1 MLGKVIATNLNIRSR
16 PDQQGKVIG
25 QVMQDAL
32 IEIVGE
38 QNNWFEIDYHGA
50 PAFASARYIRPIR
63 NVVTLKARVT
73 ASLLNI
79 RQAPSLTAASIG
91 TLSQETLVNVLGE
104 HPDWLEIEF
113 NHATGFISRRHVE
126 IIDGGTSRQGVVTA
140 AQLNVRA
147 APNRDSE
154 ILGKLT
160 SGSDIQILSQSGNWY
175 ETRFNGLPAYVS
187 ASHVSTT
194 RWQDGAP
201 STAAAGDTAEE
212 VVSDFAAVNEASFTL
227 APATKYALAG
237 GAEARKAALTWNKF
251 GGLLEALAEHHHL
264 DVACAVAVLCV
275 ESAGKGFEQDNQNRM
290 IIRFENHK
298 FWEYWGKRQSATFG
312 RHFQYNSNTPWL
324 GHQWRAL
331 ETDPW
336 EQFHGNQA
344 MEWRVLEFARRL
356 DDTAALKSISMGAP
370 QIMGFHSARLGF
382 ASVQD
387 MFEKFG
393 ADIRHQILGFFDFL
407 NASQSMVPALRELD
421 FVKFAGLYNGSG
433 QKDKYGAWIKAHYSA
448 FKKLITT

>member
-1 MLGKVIATNLNIRSR
+1 MLGKVTATNLNIRSR
-16 PDQQGKVIG
+16 PDQQSKVLG

-32 IEIVGE
+32 VEIVGE
-38 QNNWFEIDYHGA
+38 QNNWFEIDFHGA
-50 PAFASARYIRPIR
+50 PAFANAGYIRPVR
-63 NVVTLKARVT
+63 SVTTLKARVT
-73 ASLLNI
+73 ASLLNV
-79 RQAPSLTAASIG
+79 RQAPSLTAQSVG
-91 TLSQETLVNVLGE
+91 TLSQETLVNVLGA

-113 NHATGFISRRHVE
+113 NHATGFVSRRHVE
-126 IIDGGTSRQGVVTA
+126 LIDGGTPRQGVVTA
-140 AQLNVRA
+140 SQLNIRA

-160 SGSDIQILSQSGNWY
+160 SGCDIQILSQTGNWY
-175 ETRFNGLPAYVS
+175 ETRLNGLPAYVS

-194 RWQDGAP
+194 RWQDGGP
-201 STAAAGDTAEE
+201 STAAVGDEAEAAIG
-212 VVSDFAAVNEASFTL
+212 DFEALPL
-227 APATKYALAG
+227 APATKYAVAG
-237 GAEARKAALTWNKF
+237 AAEGQKVAMTWNKF
-251 GGLLEALAEHHHL
+251 GGLLQALAEHHHM

-298 FWEYWGKRQSATFG
+298 FWEYWGKRQNATFG
-312 RHFQYNSNTPWL
+312 RHFKYNSNTPWL
-324 GHQWRAL
+324 GHQWRSV

-387 MFEKFG
+387 MFEKFS

-407 NASQSMVPALRELD
+407 NASRSMVPALRELD

-433 QKDKYGAWIKAHYSA
+433 QREKYGAWIKTHYDA
-448 FKKLITT
+448 FKKLV